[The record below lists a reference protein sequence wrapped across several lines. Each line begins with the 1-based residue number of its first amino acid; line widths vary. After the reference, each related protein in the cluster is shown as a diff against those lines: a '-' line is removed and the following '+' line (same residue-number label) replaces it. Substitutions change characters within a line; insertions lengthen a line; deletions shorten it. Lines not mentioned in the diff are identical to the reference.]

1 MHFDFE
7 SYYCIDFNL
16 EGEKLKKTLFIK
28 NAAILTVTSVI
39 LRFIGIIF
47 KIWLAKL
54 IGSEGIG
61 LHQLIFSVYM
71 LVTTFAA
78 SGICTAVTR
87 LVAEEIAVGTNKGC
101 LKILRRSVELS
112 LIIAFV
118 SAVAVFF
125 GADFI
130 ANGILGDSRANI
142 ALKILPVSLPFMAIS
157 SCIRGYF
164 IARRNVTPSSVAQI
178 IEQIVRIAIIV
189 LLVKVF
195 SDKGLAVCCA
205 AVIGGDVISEI
216 FGTVL
221 LFLSFASD
229 SKKLKNLKGRPRPD
243 YPIVRKI
250 LNISAPITSG
260 RYLNTLLRTAE
271 NILVPKN
278 LAKYHLS
285 GENAL
290 SQFGMIKG
298 MALPVLFFPSALL
311 NSVSTLLI
319 PEISQAI
326 AKNQNYLVKSTTRNI
341 LKLTLITSY
350 IFTAIFFT
358 NGIEIGELIYN
369 DNQVGF
375 LLRALS
381 PIIPFMYLDSISDGI
396 LKGLDQQLF
405 SFRTAI
411 SDSVIRIILILF
423 FVSRTGLN
431 GFIIIM
437 YFSNFFTCFLNV
449 KRLLKLT
456 SSKLKIINEILI
468 PLISAFFSVYIT
480 EFLLVFINLKTPVI
494 HTILISLISL
504 SIYIALL
511 FISGSIEKDDIL
523 NLIH

>member
-1 MHFDFE
+1 M
-7 SYYCIDFNL
+7 IL

-28 NAAILTVTSVI
+28 NAAIFTVTSVI
-39 LRFIGIIF
+39 LRVIGIIF

-71 LVTTFAA
+71 LVTTFAS
-78 SGICTAVTR
+78 SGISTAVTR
-87 LVAEEIAVGTNKGC
+87 LIAEEMAVGTKKGC

-112 LIIAFV
+112 MIIALL
-118 SAVAVFF
+118 SAVLVFF
-125 GADFI
+125 GAKFI
-130 ANGILGDSRANI
+130 AIELLGDARAEI
-142 ALKILPVSLPFMAIS
+142 ALKILPLSLPFMAIS

-178 IEQIVRIAIIV
+178 IEQIVRIVIIV
-189 LLVKVF
+189 CLVRTF
-195 SDKGLAVCCA
+195 SDKGLAICCA
-205 AVIGGDVISEI
+205 AVIGGDAISEI
-216 FGTVL
+216 FGAFL
-221 LFLSFASD
+221 LFFSFTRD
-229 SKKLKNLKGRPRPD
+229 TKKLENLNGRARPD

-278 LAKYHLS
+278 LSKYHLS
-285 GENAL
+285 GKNAL

-326 AKNQNYLVKSTTRNI
+326 IKKQNYLVKSTTRNI
-341 LKLTLITSY
+341 LKLTLITSF

-358 NGIEIGELIYN
+358 NGVEIGNLIYN

-411 SDSVIRIILILF
+411 SDSVIRIILILLL
-423 FVSRTGLN
+423 VSKTGLN
-431 GFIIIM
+431 GFILIM
-437 YFSNFFTCFLNV
+437 YFSNFLTCFLNV
-449 KRLLKLT
+449 NRLLKLT
-456 SSKLKIINEILI
+456 NSKLIILNEIII
-468 PLISAFFSVYIT
+468 PLISAFFSVYIC
-480 EFLLVFINLKTPVI
+480 EFLLVFLNLKTPII
-494 HTILISLISL
+494 HTVILSILSL
-504 SIYIALL
+504 SVYLFLL
-511 FISGSIEKDDIL
+511 FVSGSVKKDDVL